1 MGFLTSSVGRKF
13 MMALTGFFLMV
24 FLFVHLTVNL
34 ALLFG
39 AEDASGNLLPKDE
52 ILFNQASHFMATNPV
67 IQTMQF
73 VLAAGFLYHIFLGIA
88 LTLQNKKARGSN
100 AYATNNW
107 NAHTPIA
114 SRTMIYTGV
123 LVLLFL
129 GIHIADFLVPIKSG
143 QVEELFPTLG
153 DYGLV
158 KAKFENLA
166 YVIIYVV
173 SFILLGV
180 HLSHGFSSA
189 FQSTGINHKKYNSI
203 IKYSGMAYFWFI
215 SLGFSIIA
223 IYFFVTK

>member
-13 MMALTGFFLMV
+13 IMALTGFFLMI
-24 FLFVHLTVNL
+24 FLLVHLGVNL
-34 ALLFG
+34 TLFAG
-39 AEDASGNLLPKDE
+39 AEDVSGNLLPKDD

-67 IQTMQF
+67 IQAMQF
-73 VLAAGFLYHIFLGIA
+73 VLAAGFLYHIFLGIV
-88 LTLQNKKARGSN
+88 LTIRNRKARGSN
-100 AYATNNW
+100 AYASNNW
-107 NAHTPIA
+107 SAHTPFA

-123 LVLLFL
+123 LILLFL
-129 GIHIADFLVPIKSG
+129 VIHMIDFLVPIKSG
-143 QVEELFPTLG
+143 QVEELFPHTG

-158 KAKFENLA
+158 KAKFENLV

-173 SFILLGV
+173 SFILLGI
-180 HLSHGFSSA
+180 HLSHGFISA
-189 FQSTGINHKKYNSI
+189 FQSTGMNHKNYNSI